1 MDRIALAL
9 EVQQHQ
15 ASSLH
20 PSAIRDAVLSYLNTR
35 ALTVCNGPVEV
46 QKGENAIL
54 DQHVALLSMSDVP
67 EEHHGRRLLA
77 FQVRQ
82 ASCAC
87 QTAAVSLYT
96 CQAMQMQSPCVT
108 HPVW

>member
-1 MDRIALAL
+1 MDLIALAL

-67 EEHHGRRLLA
+67 EEHQGRRLLA

-82 ASCAC
+82 STSADSSDALHRPGVAGVVAC
-87 QTAAVSLYT
+87 DLQ
-96 CQAMQMQSPCVT
+96 
-108 HPVW
+108 